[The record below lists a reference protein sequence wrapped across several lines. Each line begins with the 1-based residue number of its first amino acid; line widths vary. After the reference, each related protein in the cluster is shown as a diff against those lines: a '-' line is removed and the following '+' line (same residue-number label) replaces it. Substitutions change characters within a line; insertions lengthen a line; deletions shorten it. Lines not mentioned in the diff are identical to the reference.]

1 MSVMKKIRLIIS
13 SVLLGVLGMSNA
25 WAYHG
30 GHAYIGVS
38 VGPHWGP
45 SYYAPAPYYPA
56 PYYQPYYP
64 PYYPPVVVTAPAP
77 PVYVQQTEVVPAL
90 PVASPPAP
98 APIEYWYYCTASKTY
113 YPYVKDCPAGWQ
125 KVPQQPPSPR

>member
-1 MSVMKKIRLIIS
+1 MNKLRWFLSLL
-13 SVLLGVLGMSNA
+13 LLGVLGIGNA

-45 SYYAPAPYYPA
+45 SYYAPYPYYA
-56 PYYQPYYP
+56 PPYYP
-64 PYYPPVVVTAPAP
+64 PYYPPVVVAAPAP
-77 PVYVQQTEVVPAL
+77 PVYVQQAEPVLAP
-90 PVASPPAP
+90 PVATPPTA
-98 APIEYWYYCTASKTY
+98 APINYWYYCAATKTY
-113 YPYVKDCPAGWQ
+113 YPYVNECPAGWQ